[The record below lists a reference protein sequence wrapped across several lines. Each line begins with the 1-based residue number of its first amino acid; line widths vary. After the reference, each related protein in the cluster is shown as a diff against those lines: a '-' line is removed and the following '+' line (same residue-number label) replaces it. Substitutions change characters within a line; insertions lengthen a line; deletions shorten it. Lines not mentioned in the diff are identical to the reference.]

1 MTTSEVPLTGG
12 NASASVV
19 RAGDTVRK
27 PWQTATPAVHA
38 YMATVRAAGVDVP
51 ETHGQ
56 DERGR
61 QVLEHVPGRLAL
73 ERPLTALEDLARV
86 GRLVRAIHDASPSL
100 ADAPPWPEPM
110 LLPAPAPDLI
120 CHNDLAPWNL
130 VVGDRWVF
138 IDWDGAGPSSRLWDL
153 AYTAQSFTLAA
164 DEDVAVSARRL
175 RALVDGYGAGPVM
188 RAALPAAMADRTAA
202 MHALLRGSHESGR
215 EPWGSMYA
223 EGHGEHWRQAS
234 DHVRAHELL
243 WLEALTA

>member
-1 MTTSEVPLTGG
+1 MTTPEVPLTGG
-12 NASASVV
+12 NATPSVV

-27 PWQTATPAVHA
+27 PWQPATPAVHA
-38 YMATVRAAGVDVP
+38 YMATVRSAGVDVP
-51 ETHGQ
+51 QTYGQ

-61 QVLEHVPGRLAL
+61 QVLEHVPGTLAI

-86 GRLVRAIHDASPSL
+86 GRLVRAIHDASPRL
-100 ADAPPWPEPM
+100 DDVPPWPEPM

-164 DEDVAVSARRL
+164 DDDPAVSARRL
-175 RALVDGYGAGPVM
+175 RALVDGYGADDVL

-202 MHALLRGSHESGR
+202 MHALLRDSHRDGR
-215 EPWGSMYA
+215 EPWGSMYVA
-223 EGHGEHWRQAS
+223 GHGDHWRRAS
-234 DHVRAHELL
+234 DHVRAHEHT
-243 WLEALTA
+243 WLAALTA